1 MIAADLRPGDRFR
14 SDVHGGCDCGRVEP
28 IFTAHSAPRA
38 DGVNPALVHV
48 RISAPSVDGGAPYD
62 GLFVATARLTPA

>member
-14 SDVHGGCDCGRVEP
+14 SEGTTAP
-28 IFTAHSAPRA
+28 LYTAHSAPRA

-48 RISAPSVDGGAPYD
+48 RVSAPTVDVGAPYD
-62 GLFVATARLTPA
+62 GCFIASARLTPA